1 MAEARG
7 FLASPRKAMG
17 ASPLCKVK
25 YCTVVSECCSD
36 KVETVDGRCNFKFDL
51 ISSDLI
57 HNPTASHA
65 ITFTS

>member
-36 KVETVDGRCNFKFDL
+36 KVETVDGRCNFQV
-51 ISSDLI
+51 
-57 HNPTASHA
+57 
-65 ITFTS
+65 